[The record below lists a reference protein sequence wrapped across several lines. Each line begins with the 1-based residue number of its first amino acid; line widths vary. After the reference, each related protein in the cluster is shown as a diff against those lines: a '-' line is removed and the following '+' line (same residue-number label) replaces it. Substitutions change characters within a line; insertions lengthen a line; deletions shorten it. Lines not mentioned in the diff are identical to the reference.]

1 MASNWSSCARACA
14 RGGRRVHSSGYPRP
28 SNSITSQCHERCCHH
43 GLFYLFSQSPIEK
56 PQNCRLTDV
65 WRAKV
70 QLSPVRFN
78 LYQSRTWHE
87 IGNIGVGFVG
97 GCKGMLEGKSRKCP
111 GREISIV
118 ARSGKN
124 IRAKNKLTFF
134 TLFKGFVLW
143 TCFRSDCEGHC
154 KGGKKKGTYQ
164 IRGRATLS
172 TWPNFFQWSLL
183 DIRAP
188 LQQQASVDG
197 GTVRGMSGGVQLRG
211 RQRGLPRSFHL
222 HHAIIRSGRP

>member
-43 GLFYLFSQSPIEK
+43 GLFYLFPQSPIEK

-154 KGGKKKGTYQ
+154 KGGKKKGRTRSEDEPRYPHGQ
-164 IRGRATLS
+164 TSSNGLFWISGLHCSSKQVLTVVQFEECREVYNCVVAKEDFRVLS
-172 TWPNFFQWSLL
+172 IYTM
-183 DIRAP
+183 R
-188 LQQQASVDG
+188 
-197 GTVRGMSGGVQLRG
+197 
-211 RQRGLPRSFHL
+211 
-222 HHAIIRSGRP
+222 